1 MKYKTS
7 FLFIIFSIILFSFIL
22 YVSEIRWD
30 STRRTYYLQYIIFS
44 FIVLIASILTL
55 YFKEKIN
62 QNILL
67 VVISS
72 VITLYSVELVLYF
85 TNYQLTND
93 TLKKNIKYYQEQT
106 GLIYDTRTK
115 YMVFKELKKKNT
127 IVAPSIAPKNLF
139 GNKDA
144 EFLPLTSKSNSLTV
158 YCNENGYWSIYLSD
172 TYGFNNPNQDWKEK
186 NIDFLILGDS
196 FGKGA
201 CVNRPNDIASLLRAK
216 NLTGLSLSH
225 GGYGPLI
232 QLAVLK
238 EYSEKFD
245 TIKNV
250 IFFYYE
256 GNDLANLN
264 YSSQY
269 KLLNRYLDDKNFSQ
283 KLLYKQ
289 DLVDSL
295 ASQEIERN
303 KKKKLFEILKLTNV
317 RGILNFKKIDYDEF
331 KPKFITEKCINSLVC
346 IQTGKID
353 SNFKKIIL
361 RAKEISKEKK
371 ANFYLVY
378 LPEYWR
384 YDLSSYP
391 DQTRNEII
399 SFLKKQQIN
408 YIDLHEKLFSKMKN
422 PKDLYAFRIN
432 NHYNLEGYKNVAN
445 EIFNNIFEYYN

>member
-7 FLFIIFSIILFSFIL
+7 FLFIILSIILFSFIF
-22 YVSEIRWD
+22 YVSEIKWE
-30 STRRTYYLQYIIFS
+30 STRRSYYLQYIIFS
-44 FIVLIASILTL
+44 FIVLIASISTL
-55 YFKEKIN
+55 YFKEKTN

-72 VITLYSVELVLYF
+72 VITLYSVELVLNF
-85 TNYQLTND
+85 TNYQITND
-93 TLKKNIKYYQEQT
+93 ILKKNIKYYQEQT

-115 YMVFKELKKKNT
+115 YLVFKDLKKKNT
-127 IVAPSIAPKNLF
+127 RVAPSIAPKKLF

-144 EFLPLTSKSNSLTV
+144 DFLPLTGKSNSLTV

-172 TYGFNNPNQDWKEK
+172 IYGFNNPNRDWKEK

-216 NLTGLSLSH
+216 NLKGLSLSH

-232 QLAVLK
+232 QLAALK

-250 IFFYYE
+250 IFFYFE

-264 YSSQY
+264 FSSQY
-269 KLLNRYLDDKNFSQ
+269 KLLNRYLDDENFNQ
-283 KLLYKQ
+283 KLLDNQ
-289 DLVDSL
+289 DLVDLLVSK
-295 ASQEIERN
+295 EIKRN
-303 KKKKLFEILKLTNV
+303 EKKKFFEVMKLTIV
-317 RGILNFKKIDYDEF
+317 RNIINFKKINYNEF
-331 KPKFITEKCINSLVC
+331 KPKFISEKCINSLVC
-346 IQTGKID
+346 IQIGKVD
-353 SNFKKIIL
+353 NKFKKIIL
-361 RAKEISKEKK
+361 RAKEISRKKK

-384 YDLSSYP
+384 YDLNNYP
-391 DQTRNEII
+391 NETRNEII

-408 YIDLHEKLFSKMKN
+408 YIDLHETLFSKMEN
-422 PKDLYAFRIN
+422 PKELYAFKIN
-432 NHYNLEGYKNVAN
+432 NHYNLDGYKNVAN
-445 EIFNNIFEYYN
+445 EIFKNIFK